1 MKYTTVLPTL
11 ATLLATGLT
20 LSACAGAGTLGSGT
34 STEEQPPAESA
45 PATTPAAEDG
55 VGEDGSGEGTGSATD
70 ASADGTSYDS
80 LLTLGEFPR
89 EGYEVTTEEPLPGQ
103 APKAAPTPADDTL
116 FSCTENAID
125 SRYTG
130 GYSDGG
136 RRNFIKY
143 EGDVVTGVA
152 LLLVNTEGMDTG
164 ALDQWRVFDKA
175 ITGCA
180 DVSMRDLPVGTSL
193 GDPDNPVERIDFTK
207 DLEPED
213 NEGVGLTCFGAL
225 QLKPEDDGTES
236 PQYSTMCVAADE
248 NRILTVHSLY
258 GNLEADIPEDD
269 ILTWTRGAAWD
280 AFVAQGEKIGMT
292 VEAGA

>member
-1 MKYTTVLPTL
+1 MKYATALPTL
-11 ATLLATGLT
+11 AALLATGLT
-20 LSACAGAGTLGSGT
+20 LSACAGAGTLGGGT
-34 STEEQPPAESA
+34 PTEDQPAAESA

-55 VGEDGSGEGTGSATD
+55 SAED
-70 ASADGTSYDS
+70 ASATTDAAGDGTSYDS
-80 LLTLGEFPR
+80 LLALGEFPR
-89 EGYEVTTEEPLPGQ
+89 EGYEVTIEEPLPGQ

-116 FSCTENAID
+116 FSCTQNAIE

-152 LLLVNTEGMDTG
+152 LVLVNTEGMDTG
-164 ALDQWRVFDKA
+164 ALDQWRVFDGA

-193 GDPDNPVERIDFTK
+193 GDPENPVERIDFTK